1 MGQIGGLGEKD
12 VLHHQKVR
20 VLQGPADVVDVGV
33 AEHGVLSHNVQGP
46 DFPLFSGIYH
56 LCHRQTDLGKRRV
69 PPGFLKF
76 LTYSL
81 AGHCLV
87 ARVDVGQAAQVTGS
101 LHVVLTAQ
109 GIDPGAGLSHV
120 AGQHGQVGAGEDVVG
135 AGGVL
140 GDAHG
145 IHDGRPFCVPVHL
158 GGSDEVSS
166 RDAGDLFHPFRGIFG
181 HGRFQLL
188 DPLRPAPDELFVF
201 QALAQDDVHHAVKP
215 GHVSARPLV
224 QVQVSEL
231 G

>member
-1 MGQIGGLGEKD
+1 M
-12 VLHHQKVR
+12 
-20 VLQGPADVVDVGV
+20 VDVGV
-33 AEHGVLSHNVQGP
+33 AEHRVLSHHVQGLEC
-46 DFPLFSGIYH
+46 PLFRGIYH
-56 LCHRQTDLGKRRV
+56 LCHRQTDLRRRRV

-87 ARVDVGQAAQVTGS
+87 AGVDVGQATQVAGS

-120 AGQHGQVGAGEDVVG
+120 ARQHGQVGAGEDVVG
-135 AGGVL
+135 TGGVL

-145 IHDGRPFCVPVHL
+145 IHDGRPFCATVHL

-166 RDAGDLFHPFRGIFG
+166 RDAGDLFHPLRGVFG
-181 HGRFQLL
+181 HGRFQILN
-188 DPLRPAPDELFVF
+188 PFRPALDELFVF
-201 QALAQDDVHHAVKP
+201 QALAQDDVHHAVEP
-215 GHVSARPLV
+215 GHVGARPLA
-224 QVQVSEL
+224 QVQVGEL